1 MDTATW
7 SRSSRGEP
15 PVSRAAAKKRKVLG
29 SAAFTCSGFTSA
41 PFIYRAAETV
51 HCHTLKTWVH
61 SFRPSPG
68 SRAGSCTPPTPQV
81 SFIPAFERAALN

>member
-29 SAAFTCSGFTSA
+29 SAVFSLFGFESA
-41 PFIYRAAETV
+41 PFIYRPGKTV
-51 HCHTLKTWVH
+51 RLQHFENL
-61 SFRPSPG
+61 G
-68 SRAGSCTPPTPQV
+68 S
-81 SFIPAFERAALN
+81 